1 MQQEAAFEETVF
13 YSLKAKVAWSVVGTT
28 WQNSKPE
35 TIVSTYYPAK
45 QEVTHTV
52 DSAVVLHRH

>member
-28 WQNSKPE
+28 RQNSKLE

-45 QEVTHTV
+45 QEVTHAV
-52 DSAVVLHRH
+52 DSAVVLHMH